1 MGVSCRA
8 DRELEYMNRLTT
20 TFARL
25 KSENRAGFV
34 AYIMAGDGETADLL
48 DQLPAAGADIIEL
61 GMPFTDPMADGP
73 AIQAAALRALDN
85 GMTLKG
91 TLELTKAFREK
102 HPDTSLVLMG
112 YANPIHHFGFA
123 NFAKAAAAAGVDGLI
138 CVDLPPEEDTELRE
152 ALAAVS
158 ISVIRLATPTT
169 DDERLKAVTE
179 GSSGFVYYVS
189 TTGVTGMGRGAATDV
204 AEAVRRV
211 QTASGLP
218 VAVGFGVKTPDQA
231 SEIAAG
237 GADAV
242 VVGSAI
248 VSANH
253 DGGTQSALELVW
265 TLSAAVRAAS

>member
-1 MGVSCRA
+1 
-8 DRELEYMNRLTT
+8 MNRLSSA
-20 TFARL
+20 FGRL
-25 KSENRAGFV
+25 KAENRTGFV
-34 AYIMAGDGETADLL
+34 AYIMAGDGETEALL
-48 DQLPAAGADIIEL
+48 DRLPAAGADIIEL

-91 TLELTKAFREK
+91 TLALAKTFREK
-102 HPDTSLVLMG
+102 HPDTPLVLMG
-112 YANPIHHFGFA
+112 YANPVHHFGYA
-123 NFAKAAAAAGVDGLI
+123 NFAKAAADAGVDGLI

-152 ALAAVS
+152 ALAAES
-158 ISVIRLATPTT
+158 ISIIRLATPTT
-169 DDERLKAVTE
+169 DDNRLKAVTE

-204 AEAVRRV
+204 ADAVRRV
-211 QTASGLP
+211 QSASGLP
-218 VAVGFGVKTPDQA
+218 VAVGFGVRTPDQA
-231 SEIAAG
+231 AEIAAG

-253 DGGTQSALELVW
+253 DGGTQSALELVR
-265 TLSAAVRAAS
+265 TLSAAVHAAS